1 LEIVALQ
8 PRIRVRKEKHVTEVE
23 TLEIGQATEDDLEG
37 ILELQAANQAG
48 KGGRLSVSLPRS
60 HIAAMMNGMPL
71 IVARRRGRVIG
82 FLMTST
88 RAMNADIP
96 VIRAMLAAHP
106 YQDDAYV
113 YGPICVDVDERGQ
126 GIAQAMF
133 TELRRLQPGREGVLF
148 IRRDNSASL
157 RAHAKMEMREV
168 ASFAFRGMDH
178 AVFSYVG

>member
-1 LEIVALQ
+1 M
-8 PRIRVRKEKHVTEVE
+8 TEVE
-23 TLEIGQATEDDLEG
+23 TLEISRATEDDLEG
-37 ILELQAANQAG
+37 ILELQAANQAE

-60 HIAAMMNGMPL
+60 QILAMMGAMPL
-71 IVARRRGRVIG
+71 LVARRRGRVIG

-96 VIRAMLAAHP
+96 IINAMLAAYDH
-106 YQDDAYV
+106 QDDAYV
-113 YGPICVDVDERGQ
+113 YGPICVDVDARGQ

-148 IRRDNSASL
+148 VRRDNTASL
-157 RAHAKMEMREV
+157 RAHAKMAMREV
-168 ASFAFRGMDH
+168 GSFAFRGMDH